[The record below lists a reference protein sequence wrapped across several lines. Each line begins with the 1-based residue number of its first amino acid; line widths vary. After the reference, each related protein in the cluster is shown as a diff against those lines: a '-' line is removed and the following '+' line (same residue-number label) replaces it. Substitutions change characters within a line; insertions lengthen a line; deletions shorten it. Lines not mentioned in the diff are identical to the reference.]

1 MLVRLLIISL
11 FLSPLIHSDDNLT
24 SNRTFTTSTRPKDA
38 VKTVFE
44 FGAGGG
50 GGAAAAA
57 ASSKNKSLNPNAN
70 AFVFGASQ
78 AKASNAKGGKKSKR
92 SSSSSSSSSLS
103 SSLSSASSFSKKL
116 NSPIVEK
123 YRGALDDV
131 PDEVD
136 WLFDMRSSELF
147 LSLWRQI
154 ARQVLQECVP
164 GAVELLARMNGR
176 DSIIGSSGSS
186 AFGGISAGGG
196 GGAAEDD
203 EDDENMMPDIPAELD
218 GNEEGIRQFYTEHAR
233 VMAEARQIR
242 QQQRSDRAKLE
253 FIRQDKERQV
263 LANLE
268 TKVGG
273 KAFIFLFYF
282 FILVL

>member
-1 MLVRLLIISL
+1 
-11 FLSPLIHSDDNLT
+11 
-24 SNRTFTTSTRPKDA
+24 
-38 VKTVFE
+38 VFE

-50 GGAAAAA
+50 GGGGATAAA
-57 ASSKNKSLNPNAN
+57 ASSNNKSLNPSAKV
-70 AFVFGASQ
+70 FVFGASSQ
-78 AKASNAKGGKKSKR
+78 AKASSTKGGKKSKR
-92 SSSSSSSSSLS
+92 SSSSSSSQS
-103 SSLSSASSFSKKL
+103 SSLSSASFSSSSSSSSKTL

-164 GAVELLARMNGR
+164 GAVELLAQMNGR
-176 DSIIGSSGSS
+176 GDSIIGRSSTFGSS
-186 AFGGISAGGG
+186 SAGA
-196 GGAAEDD
+196 GAAAENLGEDD
-203 EDDENMMPDIPAELD
+203 EDDENMMMPDIPTELD

-242 QQQRSDRAKLE
+242 QQQRSDRARLE

-273 KAFIFLFYF
+273 KAFILCLFNCHSLNIFDLDKLLSSF
-282 FILVL
+282 FVIPFEYIYVGVNSR